1 MYFPVTEPL
10 SQAPVNT
17 PASEAS
23 PTPKVP
29 ASVPAPVGS
38 LWSKVDETLQA
49 IAYKVGRDD
58 FGLSRGDF
66 VIRYFPWR
74 RHAYKVNRLGSM
86 VRVYFGIFPLE
97 PEFEFY
103 LSRALSAVLLAVQT
117 KGSKLAKY
125 GEIEGFRKD
134 LSKVAPHWDSLPKLA
149 PRSELEVTEVYR
161 VIVKHPASG
170 IIVVKEA
177 KHPKFGSMIID
188 ARIEMAEALAMVEK
202 MKEESP
208 K

>member
-1 MYFPVTEPL
+1 M
-10 SQAPVNT
+10 
-17 PASEAS
+17 
-23 PTPKVP
+23 
-29 ASVPAPVGS
+29 
-38 LWSKVDETLQA
+38 DETLQA
-49 IAYKVGRDD
+49 IAYKVGKDD

-74 RHAYKVNRLGSM
+74 RHAYKINRLGSM

-103 LSRALSAVLLAVQT
+103 LSRALSAVLYAVQT
-117 KGSKLAKY
+117 KGSKLARS
-125 GEIEGFRKD
+125 GDVEASRD
-134 LSKVAPHWDSLPKLA
+134 VLRKVAPHWDSLPKLA
-149 PRSELEVTEVYR
+149 PRSELQVTEVYR

-170 IIVVKEA
+170 LVVVKES
-177 KHPKFGSMIID
+177 KHPSFGSMIID

-202 MKEESP
+202 MKEEQ